1 VPPASQ
7 DHSRRTATRNEP
19 VLLTLSRR
27 RDDAAPPVSACA
39 ESPLAG
45 FSPG

>member
-1 VPPASQ
+1 
-7 DHSRRTATRNEP
+7 

-27 RDDAAPPVSACA
+27 RYDERTAESPAAPPVSACA

-45 FSPG
+45 FALKLSHPT